1 MSLGLLV
8 ERTMNDKT
16 KEKFLIMLRDLI
28 KEHLSESSVLLESP
42 VRSNAEVLTENKINK
57 LLER

>member
-1 MSLGLLV
+1 
-8 ERTMNDKT
+8 MNDKT